1 MTPEEFVKACSNE
14 KEDFLKEYLSENSNT
29 EVAQL
34 IKSLQLTD
42 KQNQIMKKILDT
54 TLNDVF
60 YSILLGLDG
69 AASIGGT
76 QESYD
81 LKDEKGNSLSG
92 ELEGHAYDYFM
103 ESK

>member
-1 MTPEEFVKACSNE
+1 M
-14 KEDFLKEYLSENSNT
+14 
-29 EVAQL
+29 AQL
-34 IKSLQLTD
+34 IKSLQLTN
-42 KQNQIMKKILDT
+42 KQNQVMKKILDT

-60 YSILLGLDG
+60 YSILLALDG

-81 LKDEKGNSLSG
+81 LKDEKSNPLSG
-92 ELEGHAYDYFM
+92 ELEGYAYDYFM